1 MKNIKKYTHPSKMQI
16 FSNLSSVLFGAI
28 ATLAIASCELL
39 LPFQSLQ
46 ATEKITIKTKQKQ
59 TKQRV
64 VKIAG
69 NYKTVFTPKFLDD
82 AKKAGIQS
90 LMGQWTIKPNGEFE
104 AIVKSISVSGAVQTI
119 KTTGR
124 VSIKNGKVVSQV
136 EAINGKKTTSTFLTQ
151 VYTLLEDEKT
161 LQADGQPVKLVRQ

>member
-1 MKNIKKYTHPSKMQI
+1 MIKNLNKYIQQSIMSTI
-16 FSNLSSVLFGAI
+16 AI
-28 ATLAIASCELL
+28 ATLAIASFEVL

-46 ATEKITIKTKQKQ
+46 ASENPAIKIKQNQ
-59 TKQRV
+59 TKPRV

-90 LMGQWTIKPNGEFE
+90 IMGQWTIKPNGEFE
-104 AIVKSISVSGAVQTI
+104 AIVKSISISGAVQTI

-124 VSIKNGKVVSQV
+124 VSIKDGKVISQV
-136 EAINGKKTTSTFLTQ
+136 ETINGKKPTAVFSTQ
-151 VYTLLEDEKT
+151 AYTLLGDEKT